1 MGVEGSGPSSVAL
14 HRTAGPLLS
23 PGSAQSAPL
32 GPWEDPPRLRAAW
45 EPRRS
50 PVLEEEPGRG
60 PLGGKGATGLP
71 GGGGCGRELAT
82 LEEVA
87 STAHS
92 PAPQACPGVGVRAG
106 AGPRGSAR
114 ARVPSKSLSPN
125 KTPLPAPRGQ
135 QGRPQGR
142 L

>member
-1 MGVEGSGPSSVAL
+1 MEGSDPSSVAL
-14 HRTAGPLLS
+14 EPTAGPLLS
-23 PGSAQSAPL
+23 PGSGQSAPL

-45 EPRRS
+45 EPRRP
-50 PVLEEEPGRG
+50 PVLEEEPRRG
-60 PLGGKGATGLP
+60 PLGGKGPRGS
-71 GGGGCGRELAT
+71 
-82 LEEVA
+82 LEEA
-87 STAHS
+87 AADGSWRPWRKRRPRRTARRPR
-92 PAPQACPGVGVRAG
+92 PAAGSGFGAG

-114 ARVPSKSLSPN
+114 AGVPSKSLSPN